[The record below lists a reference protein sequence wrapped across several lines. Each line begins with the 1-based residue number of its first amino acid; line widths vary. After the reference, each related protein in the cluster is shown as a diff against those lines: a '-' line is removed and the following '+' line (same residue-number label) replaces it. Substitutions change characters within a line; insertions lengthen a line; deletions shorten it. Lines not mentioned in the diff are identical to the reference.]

1 MTDLRGRTGGNGGTG
16 WTGGKGRTGWRGRT
30 GRIAVL
36 IACLFAG
43 SRPAAAQALT
53 QRGFIEGTAF
63 LFPQTAPNDST
74 RAVGD
79 FLARE
84 EVFVKPAPW
93 IQFAGGVDLRAN
105 SHDQVDDRWRL
116 DLDDRGVR
124 RPRASLRRATATLTH
139 GPLTIDAGKQFIR
152 WGKADIINP
161 TDRFAPRDFINVVD
175 TEFLAVTGVRAVAL
189 HGAETF
195 ELVWVPRLT
204 PSRIPLLD
212 QRWTAVPAEAAS
224 IPLVDVG
231 SVLPAGASTGLRWGH
246 AGVGFE
252 YSLSFF
258 NGFNYLPNIAATTTF
273 NAGLAELAE
282 KAVSARSAGSALIVV
297 NRTYPAIRTYGAD
310 AAVPTRWF
318 TIKGEAAYFTSRSRD
333 GDVATDD
340 YVLYVVQLERQTGE
354 WVIVGGYAG
363 EAITA
368 RRSAVSFAP
377 DRGMTRSLV
386 GRASYTIDPVR
397 TLAFETA
404 VRQNGDGVYGKAE
417 YSQARGQHWR
427 ATVTVVGIGGR
438 SGDFLGQ
445 YHRNSHI
452 SLVVRYSF

>member
-1 MTDLRGRTGGNGGTG
+1 MTGTTG
-16 WTGGKGRTGWRGRT
+16 WAGRNGRT
-30 GRIAVL
+30 GRTGRSGRLWTAVL
-36 IACLFAG
+36 IACLVAG
-43 SRPAAAQALT
+43 SRPAAQALT
-53 QRGFIEGTAF
+53 HRGFVEGTAF

-84 EVFVKPAPW
+84 EVFVKPATW
-93 IQFAGGVDLRAN
+93 IQFAGGIDLRAN
-105 SHDQVDDRWRL
+105 SHDQVDGRWRL

-124 RPRASLRRATATLTH
+124 RPRLSLRRATATLTH
-139 GPLTIDAGKQFIR
+139 GPLTIDAGKQFVR

-224 IPLVDVG
+224 VPLVDAG
-231 SVLPAGASTGLRWGH
+231 SALPAGASTGLRWGH
-246 AGVGFE
+246 AGAGFE

-258 NGFNYLPNIAATTTF
+258 NGFNYLPNVRPVGQVGQVGQV
-273 NAGLAELAE
+273 GLAGQVGQVGQEVQPVGLA
-282 KAVSARSAGSALIVV
+282 RI
-297 NRTYPAIRTYGAD
+297 YPAIRTYGAD

-318 TIKGEAAYFTSRSRD
+318 TIKGEAAYFTSRQID
-333 GDVATDD
+333 GPSSVGAEGATADD

-368 RRSAVSFAP
+368 RRSTLSFAP
-377 DRGMTRSLV
+377 DRGMTRSIV

-404 VRQNGDGVYGKAE
+404 VRQNGDGVYGKVE

-427 ATVTVVGIGGR
+427 TTVTVVGIGGH
-438 SGDFLGQ
+438 SDDFLGQ
-445 YHRNSHI
+445 YRRNSHVA
-452 SLVVRYSF
+452 LVLRYSF